1 MSPDYSSAST
11 LTFITITHHH
21 HPEPP
26 PVKLSRYCHKYR
38 QMSHSA
44 AISQHQTMFQQQTL
58 TQKWWHHITANDQL
72 LLRVFWEPNVCV
84 CVRVCVCDQVS
95 FVHWSM
101 TINYQRFYKPGT
113 QSVSVSLTLR
123 YSSWLESLETV
134 VQDYLVSLKIQS
146 KQIVFLIL
154 ALLITNPQ

>member
-44 AISQHQTMFQQQTL
+44 AISQHQTCFNNRF
-58 TQKWWHHITANDQL
+58 WHRSGDTILLQL